1 VHRSRVVFGCLAV
14 SVIVALQTHAATGP
28 RVKDEQEALALSPE
42 ADSAYGADLR
52 GRHITDDVRELT
64 ADISR
69 EGTAAPGGSLIPD
82 PRNLSAD
89 QRARAQ
95 TLFEYWA
102 LYPALTVNRDAWGN
116 FLARNHLTPAT
127 AHSAAVLSAEKAL
140 QEKFN
145 AGRVTA
151 AWSDLGRKLLMAYID
166 ERNQLV
172 RDGAEAGDGE
182 QARASACPAAA
193 MKLSPT
199 DRPKFDR
206 APHSLAEFWP
216 QEARRLGEEGVVM
229 LKLHVSATG
238 CPTSAA
244 IIGSSGFADLDEAVM
259 KFYETLMFLPA
270 QQNGAALD
278 AVVNLPINFKL
289 EGLATR

>member
-1 VHRSRVVFGCLAV
+1 VQRLRVVFACLAV
-14 SVIVALQTHAATGP
+14 SILALQTHAATGP
-28 RVKDEQEALALSPE
+28 RVKDEQDALALSPA

-52 GRHITDDVRELT
+52 GRHITDDVRELVAT
-64 ADISR
+64 FSR
-69 EGTAAPGGSLIPD
+69 EGTSAPGGSLIPD
-82 PRNLSAD
+82 PKNLTSD

-102 LYPALTVNRDAWGN
+102 LYPALTVNRDAWRD
-116 FLARNHLTPAT
+116 FLARDHLAPDT

-145 AGRVTA
+145 AGRVTD
-151 AWSDLGRKLLMAYID
+151 AWSDLGRKLLTAYID
-166 ERNQLV
+166 ERSQLV
-172 RDGAEAGDGE
+172 RDGADTGDAE
-182 QARASACPAAA
+182 HARATACPAAA
-193 MKLSPT
+193 PKLSST
-199 DRPKFDR
+199 NKPKFDR
-206 APHSLAEFWP
+206 ATHSLAEFWP
-216 QEARRLGEEGVVM
+216 QEARRRGEEGVVM

-270 QQNGAALD
+270 QQNGAPVD
-278 AVVNLPINFKL
+278 AIVSLPINFKL
-289 EGLATR
+289 AGLATR